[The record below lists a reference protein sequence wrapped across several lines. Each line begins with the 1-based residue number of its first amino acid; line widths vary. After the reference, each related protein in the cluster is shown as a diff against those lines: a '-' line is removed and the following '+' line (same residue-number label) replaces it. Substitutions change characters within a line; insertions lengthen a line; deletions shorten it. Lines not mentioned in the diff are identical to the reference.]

1 MSSPQ
6 VKRRLYSNKI
16 MISHFQM
23 HSFALV
29 FCFAVCLPACLFV
42 CLFFVLIAGNY
53 WIWMWLKAKWQEIL
67 KYHAEYIPC
76 LTISSQTSTITFTKK
91 IIIIINNIFLL
102 CYLEDH
108 WQYNCFYMQYKGN
121 FINLTTLFLL
131 WSTWPEAI

>member
-1 MSSPQ
+1 MSPPL

-42 CLFFVLIAGNY
+42 CLFFCSDSRELLNLNVVETWMTGNT
-53 WIWMWLKAKWQEIL
+53 EISCR
-67 KYHAEYIPC
+67 IPC